1 MNQRKITPELLKGLS
16 QLEEERKRDQLEN
29 DKFKNKLS
37 SELKSFDRNEIKNT
51 EFVDK
56 KYTIWQR
63 ILRTLGI
70 S

>member
-1 MNQRKITPELLKGLS
+1 MNQRKITPGLLKELN

-37 SELKSFDRNEIKNT
+37 SQLKSCDRNEIKNT

>member
-16 QLEEERKRDQLEN
+16 QLDEERKRDQLEN
-29 DKFKNKLS
+29 EKFKKKLS

>member
-1 MNQRKITPELLKGLS
+1 MNQRKITPGLLKELN
-16 QLEEERKRDQLEN
+16 QLEEERKRNQLEN

-51 EFVDK
+51 EFFDK

>member
-1 MNQRKITPELLKGLS
+1 MNQRKLTPGLLKELN

>member
-1 MNQRKITPELLKGLS
+1 MNQRKITPKLLKELN
-16 QLEEERKRDQLEN
+16 QLDEERKRDQLEN

>member
-1 MNQRKITPELLKGLS
+1 MNQRKITPGLLKELN

-37 SELKSFDRNEIKNT
+37 SELKSFDRNKIKNT

>member
-1 MNQRKITPELLKGLS
+1 MNQRKITPGLLKELN

-37 SELKSFDRNEIKNT
+37 SELKSFGRNEIKNT

>member
-1 MNQRKITPELLKGLS
+1 MNQRKITPKLLKELN
-16 QLEEERKRDQLEN
+16 QLDEERKRDQLEN

-37 SELKSFDRNEIKNT
+37 SELKSFDRNKIKNT

>member
-1 MNQRKITPELLKGLS
+1 MNQRKITPGLLKELN

-37 SELKSFDRNEIKNT
+37 SELKSFNRNEIKNT

-56 KYTIWQR
+56 IYTIWQR

>member
-1 MNQRKITPELLKGLS
+1 MNQRKLTPGLLKELN
-16 QLEEERKRDQLEN
+16 QLDEERKRDQLEN

-37 SELKSFDRNEIKNT
+37 SQLKSFDRNEIKNT

>member
-1 MNQRKITPELLKGLS
+1 MNQRKITPGLLKELN

-51 EFVDK
+51 PYGK
-56 KYTIWQR
+56 GY
-63 ILRTLGI
+63 
-70 S
+70 

>member
-1 MNQRKITPELLKGLS
+1 MNQRKLTPGLLKELN
-16 QLEEERKRDQLEN
+16 QLDEERKRDRLEN

-37 SELKSFDRNEIKNT
+37 SQLKSFDRNEIKNT

>member
-1 MNQRKITPELLKGLS
+1 MNQRKITPGLLKELN
-16 QLEEERKRDQLEN
+16 QLDEERKRDQLEN

-37 SELKSFDRNEIKNT
+37 SQLKSFDRNEIKNT

>member
-1 MNQRKITPELLKGLS
+1 MNQRKITPGLLKELN

-37 SELKSFDRNEIKNT
+37 SQLKSFDRNEIKNT

>member
-1 MNQRKITPELLKGLS
+1 MNQRKITPGLLKELN
-16 QLEEERKRDQLEN
+16 QLDEERKRDQLEN

-37 SELKSFDRNEIKNT
+37 SELKSFGRNEIKNT

>member
-1 MNQRKITPELLKGLS
+1 MNQRKITPGLLKELN
-16 QLEEERKRDQLEN
+16 QLDEERKRDQLEN

-37 SELKSFDRNEIKNT
+37 SELKSFNRNEIKNT

>member
-1 MNQRKITPELLKGLS
+1 MNQRKITPGLLKELN
-16 QLEEERKRDQLEN
+16 QLDEERKRDQLEN

-37 SELKSFDRNEIKNT
+37 SELKSFDRKEIKNT

>member
-1 MNQRKITPELLKGLS
+1 MNQRKIMSGLLKELN

-37 SELKSFDRNEIKNT
+37 SELKSFDRKEIKNT

>member
-1 MNQRKITPELLKGLS
+1 MNQRKLTPGLLKELN

-37 SELKSFDRNEIKNT
+37 SELKSFDRKEIKNT

>member
-1 MNQRKITPELLKGLS
+1 MNQRKITPGLLKELN

-37 SELKSFDRNEIKNT
+37 SELKSFDRKEIKNT

>member
-1 MNQRKITPELLKGLS
+1 MNQRKITPGLLKELN

-37 SELKSFDRNEIKNT
+37 SELKSFARNEIKNT

>member
-1 MNQRKITPELLKGLS
+1 MNQRKITPKLLKELN

>member
-16 QLEEERKRDQLEN
+16 QLDEERKRDQLEN
-29 DKFKNKLS
+29 EKFKNKLS

>member
-1 MNQRKITPELLKGLS
+1 MNQRKITPGLLKELN

-51 EFVDK
+51 EFFDK

>member
-1 MNQRKITPELLKGLS
+1 MNQRKITPGLLKELN
-16 QLEEERKRDQLEN
+16 QLEEERKSDQLEN

>member
-1 MNQRKITPELLKGLS
+1 MNQRKITPELLKELN
-16 QLEEERKRDQLEN
+16 QLDEERKRDQLEN

>member
-1 MNQRKITPELLKGLS
+1 MNQKKVTPELLKELN
-16 QLEEERKRDQLEN
+16 QLEEERKRDRIENEKYKKQLSN
-29 DKFKNKLS
+29 QI
-37 SELKSFDRNEIKNT
+37 KSLDRSQIKNT
-51 EFVDK
+51 ESVNI

>member
-1 MNQRKITPELLKGLS
+1 MNQRKITPGLLKELN

>member
-1 MNQRKITPELLKGLS
+1 MNQRKITPGLLKELN

-70 S
+70 N